1 MDLIAALPEWLV
13 WAAAGAIG
21 AVALA
26 TVARIVQACL
36 DLASGD

>member
-21 AVALA
+21 AIALTALA
-26 TVARIVQACL
+26 RVLQTCMDL
-36 DLASGD
+36 DGN

>member
-21 AVALA
+21 ALALTA
-26 TVARIVQACL
+26 VARALLTCL
-36 DLASGD
+36 DLEGG